1 MDESR
6 TDWLR
11 EYMRDR
17 IASDDAHHLGENVV
31 NFRHSP
37 DSETTNPGKAALALV
52 YQVAERVRELDSY
65 ATQTEDR
72 AKALATQ
79 ALEKLKIAHDRIRA
93 EESGRLAAETENNKL
108 NDRVHEAENVIEQST
123 SRISAIEAQLA
134 AAEQRARTAE
144 MRATEADNALKS
156 IEEALRT
163 RILDFFGNSSR
174 VATAA

>member
-1 MDESR
+1 
-6 TDWLR
+6 
-11 EYMRDR
+11 MRDR
-17 IASDDAHHLGENVV
+17 IASDDALHSGENVL
-31 NFRHSP
+31 NFRRPS
-37 DSETTNPGKAALALV
+37 DSETTNPGNAALALV

-65 ATQTEDR
+65 AAETEAR

-79 ALEKLKIAHDRIRA
+79 ALDKLKIAHDRIQA
-93 EESGRLAAETENNKL
+93 EESGRLAAETENSKL
-108 NDRVHEAENVIEQST
+108 NDRLREAEKVMEQSA
-123 SRISAIEAQLA
+123 SRISTIEAQLA
-134 AAEQRARTAE
+134 AAEQRAKTAE